1 MTATLFKDV
10 QSIITMD
17 DDKRRL
23 SNYDLLVENGKVA
36 AIEENIELTNRED
49 LEIIEAGNYFMFP
62 GLVNTHHHFYQVLT
76 RNIRAVQDVELFDW
90 LKYLYPIWANL
101 TPEAVYYSAL
111 VACGELLKTG
121 CTTALDQ
128 YYVFPKQQDLNILD
142 QEFKAGKDIGIRLH
156 ACRGS
161 MSLGEKDGGLPPDEV
176 VQTDEEILEDTR
188 RVIEKYHDPEPF
200 AMQRVVV
207 SPCSPFSVTKELME
221 QSIKLAREYGV
232 LAHTHLAETKDE
244 DDFCQEKYGLTP
256 LEYMEEVGWI
266 GEDVWFAH
274 GVHLD
279 RDELKRMAE
288 AGTGVAH
295 CPASNMKLSSG
306 VAPVPEM
313 LELGVPVGL
322 AVDGSASNDGS
333 NMIAEMRLALLLHKL
348 NHGITSIGPEDVLE
362 IATKGGSKILK
373 QPEIGSLEPGK
384 AADLFLINSK
394 RLAFAGGLSDP
405 VSALINTGTSH
416 EVDLTMVA
424 GEIVVRDGKLTTI
437 DEEEVAAQTNRL
449 AEEMLS
455 EEGA

>member
-1 MTATLFKDV
+1 MTATLFKNV
-10 QSIITMD
+10 RSIITMD
-17 DDKRRL
+17 DQKRRL
-23 SNYDLLVENGKVA
+23 SDYDLLVENGKVA
-36 AIEENIELTNRED
+36 AIEENIELTARED
-49 LEIIEAGNYFMFP
+49 LEIIEAGDYFMFP

-76 RNIRAVQDVELFDW
+76 RNIREVQDVELFDW

-101 TPEAVYYSAL
+101 TPEAVYYSSL

-161 MSLGEKDGGLPPDEV
+161 MSLSEKDGGLPPDEV

-188 RVIEKYHDPEPF
+188 RVIEKYHDSKPH

-221 QSIKLAREYGV
+221 KSIKLAREYGV

-244 DDFCQEKYGLTP
+244 DDFCQDKYGLTP

-279 RDELKRMAE
+279 RDELKRMAKT
-288 AGTGVAH
+288 GTGVAH

-306 VAPVPEM
+306 VASVPEM

-348 NHGITSIGPEDVLE
+348 HHGITSVGPEDILE
-362 IATKGGSKILK
+362 IATKGGSQILK
-373 QPEIGSLEPGK
+373 QPEIGSLEAGQ
-384 AADLFLINSK
+384 AADLFLVNSK

-405 VSALINTGTSH
+405 VSALINTGTSQ

-424 GEIVVRDGKLTTI
+424 GEIVVRNGRLTTI
-437 DEEEVAAQTNRL
+437 DEEEVAAKTNKL

>member
-1 MTATLFKDV
+1 MTATLFKNV
-10 QSIITMD
+10 KFIITMD
-17 DDKRRL
+17 ENKRRL
-23 SNYDLLVENGKVA
+23 NGYDLLVENGKVA
-36 AIEENIELTNRED
+36 AIEENIELTDRED
-49 LEIIEAGNYFMFP
+49 LEIIEAGDYFMFP

-76 RNIRAVQDVELFDW
+76 RNIREVQDVELFDW

-176 VQTDEEILEDTR
+176 VQTDEEILEDTK
-188 RVIEKYHDPEPF
+188 RVIEKYHDPAPF

-221 QSIKLAREYGV
+221 KSIKLARKYGV

-274 GVHLD
+274 GVHLG
-279 RDELKRMAE
+279 REELKRMAE

-306 VAPVPEM
+306 VASVPEM

-348 NHGITSIGPEDVLE
+348 QHGITSVGPEDILE
-362 IATKGGSKILK
+362 IATKGGSEILK
-373 QPEIGSLEPGK
+373 QPEIGSLEPGQ
-384 AADLFLINSK
+384 AADLFLVSSK

-405 VSALINTGTSH
+405 VSALINTGTSQ

-424 GEIVVRDGKLTTI
+424 GKIVVRDGRLTTI
-437 DEEEVAAQTNRL
+437 DEEEVAAETNRL
-449 AEEMLS
+449 ADEMLS